1 MIKPTSPFDLAS
13 DEDLLASINERSSKA
28 LQMMLL
34 GEQDGGPSRKKTENY
49 VKQLLVEIQTLHRT
63 LVSPKR

>member
-34 GEQDGGPSRKKTENY
+34 GEQDGGPSRKTTENY
-49 VKQLLVEIQTLHRT
+49 VK
-63 LVSPKR
+63 